1 MTPRDRTMAAI
12 DEIALRHGLGP
23 RDIIGHDRR
32 SHVVAARAEA
42 ACYLRGK
49 GRSYP
54 EIGRDLGNRHHT
66 TIMNLIH
73 GKRHP
78 LKRIENGQFA
88 KTANDNSDR
97 KNSGDN
103 ARTG

>member
-1 MTPRDRTMAAI
+1 MTPRERTLADI
-12 DEIALRHGLGP
+12 GLIALRHGLT
-23 RDIIGHDRR
+23 RYDILGHDRR
-32 SHVVAARAEA
+32 SHVVRARAEA
-42 ACYLRGK
+42 ACFLRGK

-78 LKRIENGQFA
+78 LKRIRNGQFT
-88 KTANDNSDR
+88 KTTIDNSAAG
-97 KNSGDN
+97 SGDS
-103 ARTG
+103 TGA

>member
-1 MTPRDRTMAAI
+1 MTPRERTLADI
-12 DEIALRHGLGP
+12 GLIALRHGLT
-23 RDIIGHDRR
+23 RYDILGHDRR

-42 ACYLRGK
+42 ACYLRDK

-78 LKRIENGQFA
+78 LKRIKNGQFA
-88 KTANDNSDR
+88 KTANYNSAAPASDHA
-97 KNSGDN
+97 G
-103 ARTG
+103 T